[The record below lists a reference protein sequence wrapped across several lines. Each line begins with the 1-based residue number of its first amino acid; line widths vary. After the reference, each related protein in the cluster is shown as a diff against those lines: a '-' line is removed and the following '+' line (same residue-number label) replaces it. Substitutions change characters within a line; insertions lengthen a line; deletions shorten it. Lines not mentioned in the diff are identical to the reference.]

1 MYTEIISIDELAE
14 GEAKGF
20 EVGENS
26 YLLVRRNGELFAY
39 INRCPHR
46 GVRLEWQPDQ
56 FLDYEKQFIQCS
68 THGAL
73 FTIETGLCVAGP
85 CPGKRLE
92 SIPVKVE
99 AGRVLIQN

>member
-1 MYTEIISIDELAE
+1 MYSEIISIDQLAE

-20 EVGENS
+20 ELGEKS
-26 YLLVRRNGELFAY
+26 YILVRRNGELFAY

-85 CPGKRLE
+85 CLGKRME
-92 SIPVKVE
+92 SIPVKIE
-99 AGRVLIQN
+99 AGRVLIQD

>member
-1 MYTEIISIDELAE
+1 MYSEIISIDQLAE

-20 EVGENS
+20 ELGEKS
-26 YLLVRRNGELFAY
+26 YILVRRNGELFAY

-85 CPGKRLE
+85 CLGKRME
-92 SIPVKVE
+92 SIPVKIK
-99 AGRVLIQN
+99 AGRVLIQD